1 VRRLRLDAGTNK
13 QTLILGL
20 GNLLLSDE
28 GVGVHVAQLLLRME
42 LPSDV
47 EVVDGGTGGFE
58 LIEHVRGKSKVV
70 IIDCFRADAKPGSIA
85 RLTLDEVSLDQPP
98 PFSVHEGGIQE
109 LLLPIQKLT
118 PTPEVVLLGIV
129 PAVVDQPG
137 MVLSAEIESQMPKI
151 VSAVLEEVSRNQPS
165 PAFDD
170 ALIDL
175 GGGD

>member
-1 VRRLRLDAGTNK
+1 MDAGPDK

-85 RLTLDEVSLDQPP
+85 RLMIDEVSLDQPP

-118 PTPEVVLLGIV
+118 PPPEVVLLGIV
-129 PAVVDQPG
+129 PAVVDQLG

-151 VSAVLEEVSRNQPS
+151 VSAVLEEVGWTEPA

-170 ALIDL
+170 APFDL
-175 GGGD
+175 GEGD